1 MVLSLLWYPVRQ
13 QNESNEENT
22 KTDDWIDWIKPL
34 AQDWAQTYT
43 NLGLV
48 YRECGK

>member
-1 MVLSLLWYPVRQ
+1 MVLPLLWYPVRQ

-22 KTDDWIDWIKPL
+22 KTDDWIKPPAL
-34 AQDWAQTYT
+34 DWAQTYT

-48 YRECGK
+48 YPECGK